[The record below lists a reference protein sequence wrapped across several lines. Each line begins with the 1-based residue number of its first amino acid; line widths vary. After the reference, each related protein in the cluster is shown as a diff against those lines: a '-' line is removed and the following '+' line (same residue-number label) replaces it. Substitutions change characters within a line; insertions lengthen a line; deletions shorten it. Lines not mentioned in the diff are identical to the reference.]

1 MQPLLR
7 LRTCENVIKFDTLL
21 LVKII
26 KFRLF
31 IPCLF
36 LPLIHQ
42 PTNTL
47 NKIKFMIVRMEQ
59 LGFQWNSIHEILYLI
74 FFFENLSRNSSS
86 IKV

>member
-7 LRTCENVIKFDTLL
+7 LRTYENIIKFDTLL

-26 KFRLF
+26 KFMLF

-36 LPLIHQ
+36 LTLIHQ

-47 NKIKFMIVRMEQ
+47 NKIKFMTVRMEQ
-59 LGFQWNSIHEILYLI
+59 RGFQWNYIHEILYLKI
-74 FFFENLSRNSSS
+74 FFENLSRNSSS
-86 IKV
+86 MKV